1 MPPGLKGDARTNTRT
16 DTRKSGNIATPEEQQ
31 DIKNA
36 LDGRKFLEKHS
47 LLCPPGEPPSHETI
61 STCLHQISAMA
72 GLNKQAINAIRATA
86 FLLEEI
92 EENSIHETVR
102 VAFDSQTTE
111 FSADMKLLIEDV
123 NEKISEHI
131 KAAVIQAIQSI
142 PLFQRPRTRSISP
155 PPEPRNSEDKGK
167 EKEKEIVTRTY
178 ASALINPPP
187 YANPKLAARE
197 GIKARQ
203 FLIQGIEETNLIQKD
218 TQQIKAELNK
228 TAKELGMDTGRIRSV
243 DLQRDNGLLF
253 EVDSDESAKWF
264 TNIINRVEFCGRLG
278 EHVNFRSR
286 IYNVIAFNAPLN
298 INPESHS
305 HIEEINEANNVES
318 TIVALR
324 WAKPIE
330 RRSSSQRS
338 AHIILSFTDPV
349 AANRAITNGIQICN
363 KKCRCERT
371 KREPIRCL
379 KCQGWNHIARDC
391 KEVNDTCGICAGE
404 HKSIACPQQ
413 DHAHC
418 TSCKSRDHAN
428 WNRACPVFIK
438 KTNEFNIR
446 NPENL
451 LQYFPTTEPWTW
463 TTNSPIE
470 NGKSD
475 TYRDNGPRNEHR
487 QGSQQPRNRP
497 RHEPMIY
504 DTYIPDNRSWSE
516 LAYRSHSPNN
526 GWGEVAPRNTQNAE
540 KENQPRPRMT
550 FVNNSGVAGP
560 SNAPSN

>member
-1 MPPGLKGDARTNTRT
+1 
-16 DTRKSGNIATPEEQQ
+16 
-31 DIKNA
+31 
-36 LDGRKFLEKHS
+36 
-47 LLCPPGEPPSHETI
+47 
-61 STCLHQISAMA
+61 MA

-86 FLLEEI
+86 FLLEEL

-142 PLFQRPRTRSISP
+142 PQFQRTRTRSLSP
-155 PPEPRNSEDKGK
+155 PPEPRNQENKGK
-167 EKEKEIVTRTY
+167 EKEIEKKTY
-178 ASALINPPP
+178 ATALINPPP
-187 YANPKLAARE
+187 HTNPKLAARE

-203 FLIQGIEETNLIQKD
+203 FLIQGIEDTNLILKD

-228 TAKELGMDTGRIRSV
+228 TAKELGMDTGKIRSV
-243 DLQRDNGLLF
+243 DMQRDNGILI

-278 EHVNFRSR
+278 ENVNFRSR

-298 INPESHS
+298 INTESHS
-305 HIEEINEANNVES
+305 HIEEINEANNIES

-338 AHIILSFTDPV
+338 AHLILSFTDPV

-404 HKSIACPQQ
+404 HKTIACPQQ
-413 DHAHC
+413 DHAQC

-428 WNRACPVFIK
+428 WNRNCPIFIK

-451 LQYFPTTEPWTW
+451 LQFFPTTEPWTW
-463 TTNSPIE
+463 TTISPNE
-470 NGKSD
+470 NGNNEP
-475 TYRDNGPRNEHR
+475 YRNNGPRNDYR
-487 QGSQQPRNRP
+487 QGSHQPRNRP

-504 DTYIPDNRSWSE
+504 DTYIPDNRSWAE
-516 LAYRSHSPNN
+516 QADRSHSPNN
-526 GWGEVAPRNTQNAE
+526 GWGEIETRNTQNTA
-540 KENQPRPRMT
+540 KENQPKPRMT

-560 SNAPSN
+560 SNALSK